1 MTARPCRGVTRTS
14 PRRTSKFNLD
24 RISPASTPPLHCAHP
39 PHPPQ
44 IHLTPSGAADSVAV
58 DFVTFSGAATSC
70 KYGPTA
76 ALGSTVPAASQEVTL
91 NTWKAVM
98 NQAELTGLAPQT
110 DYFYSCG
117 SDADGWSAAV
127 NFTHA
132 PARQVRGD
140 R

>member
-1 MTARPCRGVTRTS
+1 VRGWEDRTHRHLRTS
-14 PRRTSKFNLD
+14 LPLPSLNQPA
-24 RISPASTPPLHCAHP
+24 RISPRHP
-39 PHPPQ
+39 AATPPQ

-58 DFVTFSGAATSC
+58 DFVTFTGSATSC

-76 ALGSTVPAASQEVTL
+76 ALGSTAAAASQVVNL

-117 SDADGWSAAV
+117 SDADGWSDAV

-132 PARQVRGD
+132 PSRQVSLGGKK
-140 R
+140 